1 VDLPPPP
8 SGDVDGAA
16 EWVRAHLGDLAC
28 DPVAPSPSFRGGQ
41 RAADAALA
49 AFDVAGYA
57 RRRSEVWPPERR
69 GASRL
74 SPYIRHGLID
84 LPTAWDAVAGGPS
97 RDVGRF
103 RDELLWQEYARHLYA
118 RLGARLGR
126 PLRAEPPAPGGA
138 GAVEP
143 WDRGMACMDLTVGEL
158 ERDGWLVNQTRMWLA
173 SQWSVRH
180 GRDWR
185 EGERRFFAHLL
196 DGSRAADLLGWQ
208 WTIGTAT
215 GRPYGFSRWQ
225 VEKRAPG
232 LCATCALA
240 ARCPI
245 EDWTPDARPRRIVAP
260 AALGSDPDPEA
271 TAGPSG
277 PSSNWTKARGS
288 IEPPPE
294 PEAVW
299 LTAESLGDADPALAA
314 HPGLPAVFVF
324 DEPVLAR
331 MRLSG
336 TRLVFL
342 AEALADLAARRPV
355 RVMRGDPREE
365 LAGVRLAVTYAPV
378 PGFARRAAALA
389 PVLVHPWPWLSRP
402 HGGPAGSY
410 SAWIRGARRR
420 GG

>member
-1 VDLPPPP
+1 MDLPPPP
-8 SGDVDGAA
+8 AGDVDGVAR
-16 EWVRAHLGDLAC
+16 WVREHLGDLAR
-28 DPVAPSPSFRGGQ
+28 DDVAPSPAFRGGQ

-49 AFDVAGYA
+49 AVGVSGYA

-69 GASRL
+69 GASQL

-84 LPTAWDAVAGGPS
+84 LPRAWDAVADGPA

-126 PLRAEPPAPGGA
+126 PLRAEPPAPGGGGA
-138 GAVEP
+138 GEP
-143 WDRGMACMDLTVGEL
+143 WDRRMACMELTAGEL

-196 DGSRAADLLGWQ
+196 DGSRAANLLGWQ
-208 WTIGTAT
+208 WTVGTAT

-232 LCATCALA
+232 LCATCALC

-245 EDWTPDARPRRIVAP
+245 EGWPPKASPRRIDAP
-260 AALGSDPDPEA
+260 EALRADPDPAA
-271 TAGPSG
+271 TAGPVG
-277 PSSNWTKARGS
+277 PSSNWARTRGS
-288 IEPPPE
+288 IEPPPQ

-324 DEPVLAR
+324 DAPMLAR

-336 TRLVFL
+336 ARLVFL
-342 AEALADLAARRPV
+342 AETLADLAGRRPL
-355 RVMRGDPREE
+355 RVMRGDPRRE

-378 PGFARRAAALA
+378 PGFRRRAAALA
-389 PVLVHPWPWLSRP
+389 PVVVHPWRWLRRP

-410 SAWIRGARRR
+410 SAWLRAAGRAE
-420 GG
+420 G